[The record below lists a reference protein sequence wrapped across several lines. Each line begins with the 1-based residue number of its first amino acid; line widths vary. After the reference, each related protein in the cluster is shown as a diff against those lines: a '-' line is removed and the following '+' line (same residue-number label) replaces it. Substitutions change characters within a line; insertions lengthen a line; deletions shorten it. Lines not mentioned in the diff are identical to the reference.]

1 MNDTEK
7 ILTAVQAL
15 SDRVSAS
22 MSAMEKRLNEHDQM
36 IEKLVKQ
43 SIYQRKSISV
53 LEQKIREL
61 SETSAV
67 WRSRDR
73 SEVGIDCDAAY
84 EAFREL
90 GYSNRDALK
99 HLDKAGILRR
109 GGSHLTKPVRKGKK
123 VFRAIV
129 IMEDK

>member
-7 ILTAVQAL
+7 ILAAVQAL
-15 SDRVSAS
+15 SNKVSAS
-22 MSAMEKRLNEHDQM
+22 VSAMEKRLDEHDQM

-90 GYSNRDALK
+90 GYTNRDALK

-109 GGSHLTKPVRKGKK
+109 GGGHLTKPVRNGKR

>member
-1 MNDTEK
+1 MNDTER
-7 ILTAVQAL
+7 ILVAVQKL
-15 SDRVSAS
+15 TDKVSAG

-53 LEQKIREL
+53 LEQKVREL

-109 GGSHLTKPVRKGKK
+109 GGGHLTKPVRNGKR

>member
-7 ILTAVQAL
+7 ILAAVQAL

-109 GGSHLTKPVRKGKK
+109 GGGHLTKPVRKGKR
-123 VFRAIV
+123 VFLAIV
-129 IMEDK
+129 IIEYK

>member
-7 ILTAVQAL
+7 ILAAVQAL

-22 MSAMEKRLNEHDQM
+22 MNAMEKRLNEHDQT

-43 SIYQRKSISV
+43 SIHQRKSISV

-90 GYSNRDALK
+90 GYTNRDALT

-109 GGSHLTKPVRKGKK
+109 GGGHLTKPVRKGKK

-129 IMEDK
+129 IMED

>member
-7 ILTAVQAL
+7 ILAAVQAL
-15 SDRVSAS
+15 SDRVSDS
-22 MSAMEKRLNEHDQM
+22 MHAMEKRLNEHDQM

-43 SIYQRKSISV
+43 STYQRQSISV

-90 GYSNRDALK
+90 GYTNRDALK

-109 GGSHLTKPVRKGKK
+109 GGGHLTKPVRNGKR